1 MDRPLRI
8 LVADDD
14 SQIREF
20 YQVIL
25 SEIGHEVL
33 LVVETGL
40 QLVEQCRRL
49 HPDLVIS
56 DIKMPDMDGL
66 DASQQIYDEAPTP
79 IILVSSYHDAE
90 LIDRAQQNHILSY
103 LVKPINRADLEIAI
117 SLARRRFEEFETL
130 RKETSDLRQ
139 ALQDRKVIERAK
151 AILMKAGHLHENDAF
166 RQLQKL
172 ASRENKKLVQVAEMI
187 VTAEMAFAPG
197 TKTAPSDSRTH
208 PVKPSS
214 ADANAG
220 RMRRR
225 D

>member
-1 MDRPLRI
+1 MDRALRI

-14 SQIREF
+14 PQIREF
-20 YQVIL
+20 YKTIL
-25 SEIGHEVL
+25 ADIGHEVL
-33 LVVETGL
+33 LTVGTGVE
-40 QLVEQCRRL
+40 LVAECRRL
-49 HPDLVIS
+49 RPDLVIS

-66 DASQQIYDEAPTP
+66 DASQQIYHETPTP

-90 LIDRAQQNHILSY
+90 LIDRAQENHILSY
-103 LVKPINRADLEIAI
+103 LVKPVQRADLEVAI

-151 AILMKAGHLHENDAF
+151 AILMKAGQLHENDAF

-197 TKTAPSDSRTH
+197 TK
-208 PVKPSS
+208 
-214 ADANAG
+214 ADAPDARAHPSRPSAADGTSG

>member
-1 MDRPLRI
+1 MNPPLRI

-20 YQVIL
+20 YEAIL
-25 SEIGHEVL
+25 GEIGHQVL
-33 LVVETGL
+33 MTVETGRQLVDQCL
-40 QLVEQCRRL
+40 QLR
-49 HPDLVIS
+49 PDLIIS

-66 DASQQIYDEAPTP
+66 DASEQIYHDAPTP

-90 LIDRAQQNHILSY
+90 LIDRAQENHILSY
-103 LVKPINRADLEIAI
+103 LVKPITRADLEVAI

-151 AILMKAGHLHENDAF
+151 AILMKAGQLHENDAF

-197 TKTAPSDSRTH
+197 TK
-208 PVKPSS
+208 
-214 ADANAG
+214 ADAPDARAHPARPGASDGPSG
-220 RMRRR
+220 RVRRR
-225 D
+225 E

>member
-1 MDRPLRI
+1 M
-8 LVADDD
+8 
-14 SQIREF
+14 
-20 YQVIL
+20 
-25 SEIGHEVL
+25 
-33 LVVETGL
+33 
-40 QLVEQCRRL
+40 
-49 HPDLVIS
+49 
-56 DIKMPDMDGL
+56 
-66 DASQQIYDEAPTP
+66 
-79 IILVSSYHDAE
+79 
-90 LIDRAQQNHILSY
+90 
-103 LVKPINRADLEIAI
+103 AI

-151 AILMKAGHLHENDAF
+151 AILMKAGQLHENDAF

-197 TKTAPSDSRTH
+197 TKTDAPDARAH
-208 PVKPSS
+208 PVRT
-214 ADANAG
+214 ADGTTG